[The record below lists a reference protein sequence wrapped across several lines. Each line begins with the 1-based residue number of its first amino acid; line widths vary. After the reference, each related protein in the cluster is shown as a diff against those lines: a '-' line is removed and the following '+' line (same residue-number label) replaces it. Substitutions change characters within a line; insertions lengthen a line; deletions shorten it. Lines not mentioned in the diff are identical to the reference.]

1 MTSTAPLPVKVD
13 DPILVV
19 EDDTLLREALGR
31 ALQLIGR
38 TTAMAADGG
47 EAIAWLKSTRP
58 SLVLLDLSIPVV
70 GGEAVATALRSSY
83 GDRIPIIVL
92 SAGADA
98 AVIADRLGAW
108 EFLRKPFDL
117 AELLDM
123 VQHALRD
130 TAPTARCSGS

>member
-1 MTSTAPLPVKVD
+1 MTSKASLPVLVD

-19 EDDTLLREALGR
+19 DDDTLLREALQR

-47 EAIAWLKSTRP
+47 EAIAWLKTARP
-58 SLVLLDLSIPVV
+58 SLVLLDLSMPVV
-70 GGEAVATALRSSY
+70 GGEAVATAIRSSY
-83 GDRIPIIVL
+83 GERVPIIVM

-98 AVIADRLGAW
+98 AVIADRLDAW

-130 TAPTARCSGS
+130 AARTAGCW

>member
-1 MTSTAPLPVKVD
+1 MTSTASLPVKVD

-19 EDDTLLREALGR
+19 DDDTLLREALQR

-47 EAIAWLKSTRP
+47 EAIAWLKTARP
-58 SLVLLDLSIPVV
+58 SLVLLDLSMPVV

-83 GDRIPIIVL
+83 GERVPIIAM

-130 TAPTARCSGS
+130 TARTAGCW

>member
-1 MTSTAPLPVKVD
+1 MTSTASLPVKVD

-19 EDDTLLREALGR
+19 DDDTLLREALRR

-38 TTAMAADGG
+38 TTATAADSG
-47 EAIAWLKSTRP
+47 EAIAWLKTARP
-58 SLVLLDLSIPVV
+58 SLVLLDLSMPVV
-70 GGEAVATALRSSY
+70 GGEAVATAVRSSY
-83 GDRIPIIVL
+83 GERVPIIVM

-130 TAPTARCSGS
+130 TTRTARC